1 MCSVHSLFIKLLQK
15 LRAALISQMPC
26 GRSLGDASVITLRS
40 RIYIKVTRM
49 NIRGGGATM
58 GSIGGYVFTT
68 ILLGHEIEGVEL
80 FHEAATEIESDT
92 MLLTN
97 SLQWV

>member
-15 LRAALISQMPC
+15 LRAALISQMPY

-49 NIRGGGATM
+49 NIRGATM

-68 ILLGHEIEGVEL
+68 NLYVPLHDQCTYMYIGIVSIDNCGNN
-80 FHEAATEIESDT
+80 
-92 MLLTN
+92 M
-97 SLQWV
+97 